1 MPPMLNHRR
10 AHLKRVPAKIVVSE
24 PFLVEYRVATLSVT
38 GSAKDRSMRRIIV
51 ASLLALLPMFCARVD
66 AQQAAPQKINVAY
79 AFVASSTLPLW
90 VAEEEGLF
98 KKYGLDAKLI
108 SFPGSAAATQALL
121 GGSVDIVFG
130 SASAAITVVGRGIPV
145 VVLATTH
152 LLDYQLVARPNVTNP
167 AQLRGGTLGISAFSG
182 GDDFAARRLLPLIG
196 LTYDKDVKF
205 VVLGTPNPYQKAEAV
220 LAGTTDA
227 TLANFEVTDTLKL
240 QGKPMSVLASIL
252 DKGIKL
258 SIGDIY
264 VTRSYLAKSPET
276 VKNFL
281 RAFSEAIRLAKN
293 DKQLTFDLLKKYTRT
308 DNPAIQQ
315 EVYKRIVVDQFEAVP
330 YTPIETIVV
339 QRDDMSLT
347 SPDLAKLKDMKPESF
362 VDNGPLKALEQEG
375 FFKNL
380 PPVKPQ

>member
-1 MPPMLNHRR
+1 
-10 AHLKRVPAKIVVSE
+10 
-24 PFLVEYRVATLSVT
+24 
-38 GSAKDRSMRRIIV
+38 
-51 ASLLALLPMFCARVD
+51 
-66 AQQAAPQKINVAY
+66 
-79 AFVASSTLPLW
+79 
-90 VAEEEGLF
+90 
-98 KKYGLDAKLI
+98 
-108 SFPGSAAATQALL
+108 
-121 GGSVDIVFG
+121 
-130 SASAAITVVGRGIPV
+130 
-145 VVLATTH
+145 
-152 LLDYQLVARPNVTNP
+152 
-167 AQLRGGTLGISAFSG
+167 
-182 GDDFAARRLLPLIG
+182 
-196 LTYDKDVKF
+196 
-205 VVLGTPNPYQKAEAV
+205 
-220 LAGTTDA
+220 
-227 TLANFEVTDTLKL
+227 
-240 QGKPMSVLASIL
+240 MSVLASIL

>member
-1 MPPMLNHRR
+1 
-10 AHLKRVPAKIVVSE
+10 
-24 PFLVEYRVATLSVT
+24 
-38 GSAKDRSMRRIIV
+38 MRRIIL
-51 ASLLALLPMFCARVD
+51 ASLLALLPFCARVE
-66 AQQAAPQKINVAY
+66 AQQAEPQKINVAY

-90 VAEEEGLF
+90 VAEEKGLF
-98 KKYGLDAKLI
+98 KKYGLDPKLI
-108 SFPGSAAATQALL
+108 SFQGSAAATQALL

-152 LLDYQLVARPNVTNP
+152 LLDYELVARPNVTDP

-182 GDDFAARRLLPLIG
+182 GDDFAARRLLPLLG

-220 LAGTTDA
+220 LNGTADA

-264 VTRSYLAKSPET
+264 VTRAYLAKSPET

-293 DKQLTFDLLKKYTRT
+293 DKQMTFDLLRKHTRT
-308 DNPAIQQ
+308 ENPTIQQ
-315 EVYKRIVVDQFEAVP
+315 EVYQRIVVGQFEDVP
-330 YTPIETIVV
+330 YTPIETIII
-339 QRDDMSLT
+339 QRDDMSLS
-347 SPDLAKLKDMKPESF
+347 SPDLAKLKEMKPEAF
-362 VDNGPLKALEQEG
+362 VDNGPLQALEKEG